1 MDDHDE
7 RVRERAHEIWEAEGR
22 PEGREYSHWLRARAE
37 IHEEEGE
44 AVRQAQSGLILRPDL
59 DAPAAPRQKEA
70 SERAST
76 ADIARNTLPPGTVP
90 ENPTAEN
97 PDRIARLK
105 PVRAKKPIDGRDID
119 AQLDQPS

>member
-7 RVRERAHEIWEAEGR
+7 RIRQRAHEIWEEEGR

-37 IHEEEGE
+37 IQDT
-44 AVRQAQSGLILRPDL
+44 AS
-59 DAPAAPRQKEA
+59 DAPAEA
-70 SERAST
+70 GRASK
-76 ADIARNTLPPGTVP
+76 ADIARNALPPGTVP

-105 PVRAKKPIDGRDID
+105 PARPKKPLDARDID
-119 AQLDQPS
+119 AQL